1 MKRPPRGPGCRPRSQ
16 CGSQRPLSRAN
27 PSPRTETRFDEL
39 KRYVGFSPTDADAL
53 HSFAAVLAPHF
64 PRVAAEFYERVR
76 HHEEAHAVF
85 TGEAQIAR
93 LQRSLI
99 QWLHRLFAGPYDE
112 AYYASTAQIG
122 RVHVKVGLP
131 QRYMFTAMAMVRS
144 ALIRVLEAHPR
155 DDQGDSVHPS
165 AAADALSRLLDL
177 ELAIMLETY
186 RDDFVARLQH
196 AERVER
202 EALGASLARAEHR
215 YVNAVELAHV
225 VMVGLDA
232 VGAVRLW
239 NHEVERVTGLP
250 RDEVLG
256 RDLVACLRID
266 DPGATTLRRLLADLV
281 HSATEP
287 GATRPLETTIVTR
300 AGHSRLLAWQFTH
313 APADADEVCVFAV
326 GSDITD
332 ERAAQAR
339 TSQQEKLAAIGTL
352 AAGLAHE
359 IRNPLN
365 GAQLHLTYLSRA
377 LKRQRA
383 DPELQ
388 NAVVVVGDEITRLGA
403 LVTEFLAFARPRP
416 LSLRRLELR
425 PLLEHVA
432 HFITPQAAT
441 HNVAVALDLPVAP
454 LELNADGAKL
464 EQVLLNL
471 GQNAIEAVA
480 GANPRGP
487 SGTVTLRAR
496 RQPRTVTIEVEDD
509 GPGVPPDSPIFDAF
523 FSTKAQGTGLGLS
536 ISHRIITDHG
546 GSLDLE
552 SRPGCTIFRVLL
564 PIDGPS
570 HAAAKPTETA

>member
-1 MKRPPRGPGCRPRSQ
+1 M
-16 CGSQRPLSRAN
+16 
-27 PSPRTETRFDEL
+27 
-39 KRYVGFSPTDADAL
+39 
-53 HSFAAVLAPHF
+53 LAPHF

-239 NHEVERVTGLP
+239 NHEAERVTGLP

-471 GQNAIEAVA
+471 GPNAIEAVA